1 MDKGMFFNSLKISY
15 HNLSS
20 AKFRSFLT
28 MLGII
33 IGVAAVIIVMSI
45 GASAQALI
53 LDQVKGVGSNLVA
66 VLPGASSKN
75 GPPAA
80 VFGVVTTTL
89 KYEDLKSLAEKKRA
103 PNVTGV
109 AGYVTGST
117 ELRAKNYSSQTKYQG
132 VTANLIDVEKIEI
145 EKGRFFT
152 VDEET
157 NLSRVIVLGYSQAK
171 NLFPNDN
178 PIGKS
183 VVLKNLNFTVIGTI
197 EKRGSVAF
205 GSPDDEVYVPLF
217 TAQKAML
224 NIDYLNLI
232 RAKVDRVEN
241 IKRSVSDIEI
251 ILRERHSIKNSKDD
265 DFSVRDTAQA
275 LEMLM
280 NITNVLKYF
289 LVSIATIS
297 LIVGGIGVMNIML
310 ISVHQRIREV
320 GLRIAVGAKKV
331 NIISQF
337 LVESIFITLAGG
349 ALGIIIG
356 IGISYIA
363 SIVIAQIGYSWDFI
377 ISFQSI
383 ILGALITI
391 FIGIIFGVYP
401 ALKASRVS
409 PMEALRYE

>member
-1 MDKGMFFNSLKISY
+1 MLNSIKISY

-45 GASAQALI
+45 GSSAQALI
-53 LDQVKGVGSNLVA
+53 LDQVKGVGSNLVV
-66 VLPGASSKN
+66 VLPGASSKK
-75 GPPAA
+75 GPPAT
-80 VFGVVTTTL
+80 VFGVITTTL
-89 KYEDLKSLAEKKRA
+89 KYEDLKYLAEKKRMTD
-103 PNVTGV
+103 VIGV
-109 AGYVTGST
+109 AGYVTGSA
-117 ELRAKNYSSQTKYQG
+117 ELRTKNYSSQTKYQG
-132 VTANLIDVEKIEI
+132 VTSNLVDVEKIEI
-145 EKGRFFT
+145 KKGRFFT
-152 VDEET
+152 ADEET
-157 NLSRVIVLGYSQAK
+157 NLSRVIVLGHNQAK

-183 VVLKNLNFTVIGTI
+183 VVLKNLNFSVIGII

-205 GSPDDEVYVPLF
+205 GSPDDEGYVPLF
-217 TAQKAML
+217 TAQKVML

-232 RAKVDRVEN
+232 RAKVDRAEN
-241 IKRSVSDIEI
+241 IKRAVSDIEI
-251 ILRERHSIKNSKDD
+251 ILRERHDIKNSKDD

-275 LEMLM
+275 LEMLT

-289 LVSIATIS
+289 LVFIAAIS
-297 LIVGGIGVMNIML
+297 LVVGGIGVMNIML

-349 ALGIIIG
+349 MLGIIAG
-356 IGISYIA
+356 VGISFIA
-363 SIVIAQIGYSWDFI
+363 SIIIAQLGYSWNFI
-377 ISFQSI
+377 VSFQSI
-383 ILGALITI
+383 VLGALVTI
-391 FIGIIFGVYP
+391 VIGIIFGVYP